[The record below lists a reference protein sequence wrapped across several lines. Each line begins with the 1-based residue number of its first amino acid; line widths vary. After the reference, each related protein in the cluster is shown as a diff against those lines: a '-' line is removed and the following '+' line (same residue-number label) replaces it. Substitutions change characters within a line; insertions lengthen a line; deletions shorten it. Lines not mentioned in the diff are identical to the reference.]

1 MLRINEPD
9 ISKKEFEAV
18 KGLAKEGFNDY
29 FMLMEMMS
37 ILSLLV
43 LATCIS
49 GESEPIT
56 FAAAT
61 LVMLSGTF
69 FIFWIL
75 SQLGLIYPRRF
86 KILYKR
92 KKH

>member
-18 KGLAKEGFNDY
+18 KKMAKEGFNDY
-29 FMLMEMMS
+29 FISIAMMT
-37 ILSLLV
+37 LFSLLV

-49 GESEPIT
+49 GKSELIT

-61 LVMLSGTF
+61 LVVASGLF
-69 FIFWIL
+69 FGLYIL
-75 SQLGLIYPRRF
+75 GEFELIYPGRF

>member
-18 KGLAKEGFNDY
+18 KRMAKDRFNEGFLLIGLIAY
-29 FMLMEMMS
+29 ISSCVLYTS
-37 ILSLLV
+37 I
-43 LATCIS
+43 T
-49 GESEPIT
+49 GESIT

-61 LVMLSGTF
+61 LVVASGLF
-69 FIFWIL
+69 FGLYIL
-75 SQLGLIYPRRF
+75 GEFELIYPGRF